1 MAAQV
6 VDGDE
11 NYNKEYRRLRTLTS
25 REDILKV
32 SVSVALF
39 PWKLFNNIGFILVC
53 VTGVTLVSPTDTVL
67 PESDE
72 LISFYLSAIC

>member
-1 MAAQV
+1 MTTQV

-25 REDILKV
+25 REDVLKV

-39 PWKLFNNIGFILVC
+39 SCELLFNIGFILAG
-53 VTGVTLVSPTDTVL
+53 VTGVSPISPAL
-67 PESDE
+67 P
-72 LISFYLSAIC
+72 LGLFSATC